1 MMPSLTTSSSSSSVC
16 SPSSSC
22 LLFPPSTLACVSACN
37 LNQWAM
43 DFDGNLSRT
52 IASIRLAKKEGAKVR
67 VGPELELCGYGC
79 EDHFLEIDTITH
91 CWESLKQIL
100 QHPDRLTYGMLVDI
114 GMPVMYRSVI
124 YNCRVFCL
132 NGRVILIRP
141 KMYLAS
147 SGNYREGRWF
157 GRWSDPRDACYY
169 PITTTPPP
177 SYSHTNT
184 NDTTT
189 NSTTNTTTSTNDT
202 TTDSTGTTSQSTK
215 SSSCSLTQQHIP
227 SKSSSAVMSSVV
239 GSMITTAAPPAQQ
252 PFPTHPLIHPFHLPP
267 WLTADDPLAPSV
279 VPIGIAAIECINT
292 TVASETCE
300 ELWTPSSPHVEM
312 SLDGVEIF
320 LNGSGSHHE
329 LRKLRARLDL
339 IQSATYKCGGAYVYS
354 NMRGCDGGR
363 LYFDGNAMVAVNGKL
378 VGQAGGFGMDDVE
391 VVTRVVDLEAI
402 RSYRA
407 SSAARSTQVKS
418 TSFPRIYAPLSL
430 QPDHVPCSSSPRVL
444 ISPPVVPV
452 VPSEQEEIAYGP
464 SCWLWDYLRRSGAR
478 GFFLPLS
485 GGADSGAV
493 AAIVGCMTQLVAV
506 EIAKGN
512 ETVVKDVERLS
523 GLSIDHAE
531 FPRTCSSLSHMLLHT
546 AYLGSAN
553 SSHATQGLAQ
563 QLSTEV
569 GSYHLCVPIESVV
582 QALIN
587 VFSTVTGGLLPQFGK
602 SREEDLALQNLQARV
617 RMVLSYLFAS
627 LLPWVRRTAQITR
640 QALAGV
646 SQPEVKTGGGGFLL
660 VLATGNVDEGL
671 RGYLTKYDCS
681 SGDINPI
688 GSISK
693 LDLRRFLLWAADELH
708 YPTLK
713 QIAEAPPSAE
723 LRPADDSGSQQDDEA
738 DMGLTYHQLSVF
750 GYLRKVARCGPVSMF
765 RTLLSGSTHCATP
778 AAADSIEG
786 PSSDKSYFA
795 RLMEQQMAPLRPLLP
810 ELPTPY
816 AIAAKVKHFFRSY
829 GANRHKMST
838 ITPAYHAEAYSP
850 DDNRFDHRQ
859 ILYPAEWSRQ
869 FSAIDNMVRE
879 S

>member
-52 IASIRLAKKEGAKVR
+52 IASIRLSKKEGAKVR

-91 CWESLKQIL
+91 CWESIKQIL

-169 PITTTPPP
+169 PIATSPPP
-177 SYSHTNT
+177 SYSQHTNT
-184 NDTTT
+184 SNGTTISGTAND
-189 NSTTNTTTSTNDT
+189 
-202 TTDSTGTTSQSTK
+202 TTDSTGTSQSTTN
-215 SSSCSLTQQHIP
+215 SSCCSVTQQHIP
-227 SKSSSAVMSSVV
+227 SKASSTVMSSSVV

-312 SLDGVEIF
+312 SLDGVEVF

-430 QPDHVPCSSSPRVL
+430 QPDHVASSSSPRVL
-444 ISPPVVPV
+444 ISPSVVPV

-464 SCWLWDYLRRSGAR
+464 ACWLWDYLRRSGAR

-512 ETVVKDVERLS
+512 QTVVKDVERIS
-523 GLSIDHAE
+523 GLSIDHPE
-531 FPRTCSSLSHMLLHT
+531 FPRTCRSLSHLLLHT

-563 QLSTEV
+563 LLSTEV

-587 VFSTVTGGLLPQFGK
+587 VFSTVTGGVLPQFGK

-617 RMVLSYLFAS
+617 RMVLSYMFAS
-627 LLPWVRRTAQITR
+627 LLPWLRRTAQITR
-640 QALAGV
+640 QAIAGV
-646 SQPEVKTGGGGFLL
+646 SHSEVKTGGGGFLL

-693 LDLRRFLLWAADELH
+693 LDLRKFLVWATDELG

-713 QIAEAPPSAE
+713 QIAEARPTAE
-723 LRPADDSGSQQDDEA
+723 LRPTDEGGNQQDDET
-738 DMGLTYHQLSVF
+738 DMGLTYQQLSVF

-765 RTLLSGSTHCATP
+765 RTLLSGSARCTTSVL
-778 AAADSIEG
+778 DSG
-786 PSSDKSYFA
+786 KSYFA
-795 RLMEQQMAPLRPLLP
+795 RLAAQQMTPMRPLIP
-810 ELPTPY
+810 ELSTPS
-816 AIAAKVKHFFRSY
+816 AIAAKVKHFFRTY
-829 GANRHKMST
+829 GINRHKMST
-838 ITPAYHAEAYSP
+838 ITPSYHAESYSP

-859 ILYPAEWSRQ
+859 ILYPPSWSRQ
-869 FSAIDNMVRE
+869 FGTIDRAVCNE
-879 S
+879 P